1 MSDQKKDITTRED
14 IILMVDEFYK
24 KARKDNNIGPVFNDA
39 IGEDW
44 SKHLPIMY
52 EFWSQ
57 MLLGQGDYHRN
68 PFEKHVALPIK
79 KGDFQVWIS
88 LFTETVD
95 DLFEGVKATEAKT
108 RATSIAQI
116 FEMKLG
122 IS

>member
-1 MSDQKKDITTRED
+1 MSHQKTDITTKAD
-14 IILMVDEFYK
+14 IRLMVDEFYK
-24 KARKDNNIGPVFNDA
+24 KARVNNQIGPIFNHA
-39 IGEDW
+39 IGDDW

-57 MLLGQGDYHRN
+57 MLLGQGEYHRN

-79 KGDFQVWIS
+79 KGDFQIWIS
-88 LFTETVD
+88 LFTSTVD
-95 DLFEGVKATEAKT
+95 ELFVGAKATEAKT

-122 IS
+122 IT

>member
-1 MSDQKKDITTRED
+1 MSYQKKDITTKED

-24 KARKDNNIGPVFNDA
+24 KARKDDNIGPVFNHA

-68 PFEKHVALPIK
+68 PFEKHVPLPIK

-88 LFTETVD
+88 LFTATVD
-95 DLFEGVKATEAKT
+95 ALFEGAKATEAKT

>member
-1 MSDQKKDITTRED
+1 MIQTKSDITTKDD
-14 IILMVDEFYK
+14 IMLMVDEFYK
-24 KARKDNNIGPVFNDA
+24 KARKDDKIGPVFNDA
-39 IGEDW
+39 IGDDW

-68 PFEKHVALPIK
+68 PFEKHVPLPIK
-79 KGDFQVWIS
+79 KGDFKIWLG

-95 DLFEGVKATEAKT
+95 ELFDGAKATEAKT

-122 IS
+122 VN

>member
-1 MSDQKKDITTRED
+1 MSHQKKDITTKED
-14 IILMVDEFYK
+14 IILMVDEFYT
-24 KARKDNNIGPVFNDA
+24 KARKNDNIGPVFNDA

-68 PFEKHVALPIK
+68 PFEKHVSLPIK
-79 KGDFQVWIS
+79 KGDFQIWIR
-88 LFTETVD
+88 LFTATVD
-95 DLFEGVKATEAKT
+95 DLFEGAKATEAKT

-122 IS
+122 IN